1 MRALVVGGA
10 GFVGSHLVDRLLAD
24 GHTVDVVDDYST
36 GSLANLA
43 DARAINDGT
52 LKVHHLDVRSPGLVE
67 LVARRQPTVMYHLA
81 VLPAGLPIATSAE
94 VAIGGLLNLIAA
106 AAAAEVAKIVV
117 TLPGGVYYGS
127 INQRDL
133 PVKEGQLG
141 PAPSTGCILARSV
154 TELLAVYREAQGLE
168 FTALATGEVYGSRQ
182 RPGHGVVASFL
193 ASWVAGTAAA
203 MPGDGRQTHDLIYV
217 DDTVDALARAAAR
230 GSGLVINIGTGT
242 QTSARD
248 LHAMICESGP
258 AWVSTPQPAMAPAR
272 FAMSPVRAR
281 IHLAWAPW
289 TALADGLAQTKDAYR
304 SSEPPAPTPPT
315 PASPAEAS
323 PAPASSDGAD

>member
-52 LKVHHLDVRSPGLVE
+52 LKVHHLDVRSSGLVE
-67 LVARRQPTVMYHLA
+67 LVARRQPTVLYHLA
-81 VLPAGLPIATSAE
+81 VLPAGLSVATSGA
-94 VAIGGLLNLIAA
+94 VAIGGLLNLIEAA
-106 AAAAEVAKIVV
+106 QAAEVAKIVV
-117 TLPGGVYYGS
+117 TLPGDVYYGS
-127 INQRDL
+127 VNQREL

-141 PAPSTGCILARSV
+141 PAQSIGCIVARSV
-154 TELLAVYREAQGLE
+154 TELLAVSREAQGLE
-168 FTALATGEVYGSRQ
+168 FTAVAIGEVYGTRQ
-182 RPGHGVVASFL
+182 RPGHGIVASFL
-193 ASWVAGTAAA
+193 ESRAAGTPAS

-217 DDTVDALARAAAR
+217 DDTVDALARAAER
-230 GSGLVINIGTGT
+230 GSGLVINIGTGV

-248 LHAMICESGP
+248 LHAMICEAGP
-258 AWVSTPQPAMAPAR
+258 AWVSAPHSTMALGR

-289 TALADGLAQTKDAYR
+289 TELADGLAQTAAEYR
-304 SSEPPAPTPPT
+304 PRQPPEPPASPSEPT
-315 PASPAEAS
+315 EN
-323 PAPASSDGAD
+323 

>member
-24 GHTVDVVDDYST
+24 GHTVDIVDDYST

-52 LKVHHLDVRSPGLVE
+52 LKVHHLDVRSSGLVE
-67 LVARRQPTVMYHLA
+67 LVARRRPTVMYHLA
-81 VLPAGLPIATSAE
+81 VLPAGLPVATSGE
-94 VAIGGLLNLIAA
+94 VAIGGLLNLMEAA
-106 AAAAEVAKIVV
+106 RAADVAKIIV
-117 TLPGGVYYGS
+117 TVPGDVYYGS
-127 INQRDL
+127 VNQREL

-141 PAPSTGCILARSV
+141 AAQSAGCIVARAV
-154 TELLAVYREAQGLE
+154 TELLAVARETQGLE

-182 RPGHGVVASFL
+182 RPGHGIVASFL
-193 ASWVAGTAAA
+193 ESRATGTPAS
-203 MPGDGRQTHDLIYV
+203 MPGDGRQTHDLIHV
-217 DDTVDALARAAAR
+217 DDTVDALARAAER

-248 LHAMICESGP
+248 LHPMICESGP
-258 AWVSTPQPAMAPAR
+258 PWASASQLTTMLGR

-289 TALADGLAQTKDAYR
+289 TSLADGLTQSKAGYR
-304 SSEPPAPTPPT
+304 PVEPPATAT
-315 PASPAEAS
+315 ET
-323 PAPASSDGAD
+323 D